1 MSIEMQLIAIAN
13 FKSVLHKNYLS
24 NLYNFYISLLIF
36 VFHYVVSFL
45 YFILGRQGNMLT
57 AFSALLLECAGSIS

>member
-24 NLYNFYISLLIF
+24 NLYNFCISLLIF
-36 VFHYVVSFL
+36 VFHYVSFL
-45 YFILGRQGNMLT
+45 YFIFGRQGNMPT